1 MSSKLEIEQQ
11 IIKIAEDTISLLRAQ
26 GEQFP
31 DDIPAIQTEIP
42 RDEKYGHISLNI
54 AMQLAKTMGKNP
66 REIAEMIIQKMDLS
80 DTYVIKTE
88 IAGPGFINFTLNNTR
103 LFDEL
108 EVILDK
114 TSNYGKTVLDKPAS
128 INIEFVSAN
137 PTGPLHIGNARGGAI
152 GDTLANIYHWAG
164 WNVSKEFYLNDAG
177 NQIIKFGESLAAR
190 YLQIFDPEI
199 PFPEKG
205 YLGDDIIDLAERY
218 YKEFGDLLLNVSE
231 DERTKTLIGYG
242 LQINISNMKRDLER
256 YRIIYDTWFH
266 ESSLHKS
273 GMIDD
278 IIQVLSDNGD
288 TYEAD
293 GALWFCA
300 TNHDCEKDEVLIRAN
315 GVPTYF
321 AADIAYHYNK
331 LKTRNFDMAVN
342 VWGADHHGHVHRLQ
356 MALKAAGIAPERLKV
371 VLMQLVSLMKD
382 GEPVRISKRSGK
394 SITLSDLL
402 DEVSVDAARYIFN
415 TNNATTHLNFDM
427 DLAIEQS
434 NENPVFYV
442 QYAHARIQSILRS
455 VKSDTK
461 SFNLNLLTEK
471 TELALIDK
479 MTDFSK
485 EIHLAARDYDPS
497 RMTRYAYDL
506 ATCFHSFY
514 NACRVNCDE
523 VEVKEARLKLI
534 SACGFVLKSTLSI
547 LAVDAPDR
555 M

>member
-11 IIKIAEDTISLLRAQ
+11 IINIAEESIALLKAQ
-26 GEQFP
+26 GEPFP
-31 DDIPAIQTEIP
+31 DDIPIIQTEVP

-54 AMQLAKTMGKNP
+54 AMQLAKKMGRNP
-66 REIAEMIIQKMDLS
+66 REIAETIIQKMELS
-80 DTYVIKTE
+80 NTYVIKTE
-88 IAGPGFINFTLNNTR
+88 VAGPGFINFTLDNKR

-108 EVILDK
+108 EVILSEN
-114 TSNYGKTVLDKPAS
+114 SNYGKTNLDQPKS
-128 INIEFVSAN
+128 INVEFVSAN

-164 WNVSKEFYLNDAG
+164 WAVSKEFYLNDAG

-205 YLGDDIIDLAERY
+205 YLGHDIIDLAEGY
-218 YKEFGDLLLNVSE
+218 YKEFGDSLVHVTE
-231 DERTKTLIGYG
+231 DKRTETLIAYG

-266 ESSLHKS
+266 ESALHNG

-278 IIQVLSDNGD
+278 IIQVLTNKGD
-288 TYEAD
+288 TYESE
-293 GALWFCA
+293 GAIWFRA

-455 VKSDTK
+455 VSSKAATCDFS
-461 SFNLNLLTEK
+461 LLTEK

-485 EIHLAARDYDPS
+485 EINLAARDYDPS

-523 VEVKEARLKLI
+523 AGLREARLKLI